1 MYHYKHHFTKK
12 KEIDNLMG
20 QKTDFNPE
28 EWDTL
33 EDLSNEDKVN
43 EDGALELDEFD
54 SSIYVKVEEEYDSLE
69 FSRDPSEIFEEHAEL
84 LNDLVPE
91 NNQSKE
97 QSKKKLQTRKIVI
110 SRKGSGKPISAQE
123 EDAFRKQIQDLFD
136 LLELEKEDLKEGVR
150 VYQTDSSPS
159 MPWRFH

>member
-1 MYHYKHHFTKK
+1 
-12 KEIDNLMG
+12 MG

-33 EDLSNEDKVN
+33 EDLSNEEKVN
-43 EDGALELDEFD
+43 EDGALELDDFD
-54 SSIYVKVEEEYDSLE
+54 SSIYVKVDEEYDSLE
-69 FSRDPSEIFEEHAEL
+69 FARDPSEIFEDPSEL

-91 NNQSKE
+91 NNQQLEQSKE
-97 QSKKKLQTRKIVI
+97 QSKEKLQTRKIVI

>member
-1 MYHYKHHFTKK
+1 
-12 KEIDNLMG
+12 MG
-20 QKTDFNPE
+20 QKTDFTPE
-28 EWDTL
+28 EWEMLDELSL
-33 EDLSNEDKVN
+33 EEELLDANSLNSSILVKVN
-43 EDGALELDEFD
+43 ET
-54 SSIYVKVEEEYDSLE
+54 YDSLE
-69 FSRDPSEIFEEHAEL
+69 LARDPSEIFEEPSEL
-84 LNDLVPE
+84 LANIAQEEELKLSNYSEKSSEIALPPQ
-91 NNQSKE
+91 QS
-97 QSKKKLQTRKIVI
+97 QQPQQRKIVI

>member
-1 MYHYKHHFTKK
+1 
-12 KEIDNLMG
+12 MG

-54 SSIYVKVEEEYDSLE
+54 SSIYVKVDEDYDSLE
-69 FSRDPSEIFEEHAEL
+69 FARDPSEIFEDPSEL

-91 NNQSKE
+91 NNQHLEQSEE
-97 QSKKKLQTRKIVI
+97 QSKEKLQTRKIVI

>member
-1 MYHYKHHFTKK
+1 
-12 KEIDNLMG
+12 MG

-33 EDLSNEDKVN
+33 DDVYNEDKAN
-43 EDGALELDEFD
+43 EDRALELDDFD
-54 SSIYVKVEEEYDSLE
+54 SSIYVKVDEEYDSLE
-69 FSRDPSEIFEEHAEL
+69 FARDPSEIFEEPAEL

-91 NNQSKE
+91 NSQQLEQSKE
-97 QSKKKLQTRKIVI
+97 KTNENLQPRKIVI

>member
-1 MYHYKHHFTKK
+1 
-12 KEIDNLMG
+12 MG

-54 SSIYVKVEEEYDSLE
+54 SSIYVKVDEEYDSLE
-69 FSRDPSEIFEEHAEL
+69 FARDPSEIFEEPSEL

-91 NNQSKE
+91 NNQHLE
-97 QSKKKLQTRKIVI
+97 QSKEKLQTRKIVI

>member
-1 MYHYKHHFTKK
+1 
-12 KEIDNLMG
+12 MG
-20 QKTDFNPE
+20 QKTNFNPE

-33 EDLSNEDKVN
+33 EDLSNEDLSNKEKVN
-43 EDGALELDEFD
+43 EDGALELDDFD
-54 SSIYVKVEEEYDSLE
+54 SSIYVKVDEEYDSLE
-69 FSRDPSEIFEEHAEL
+69 FARDPSEIFEDPSEL

-91 NNQSKE
+91 NNQQLEQSKE
-97 QSKKKLQTRKIVI
+97 QSKEKLQTRKIVI

>member
-1 MYHYKHHFTKK
+1 
-12 KEIDNLMG
+12 MG

-43 EDGALELDEFD
+43 EDGALELDDFD
-54 SSIYVKVEEEYDSLE
+54 SSIYVKVDEDYDSLE
-69 FSRDPSEIFEEHAEL
+69 FARDPSEIFEEPSEL

-91 NNQSKE
+91 NNQHQE
-97 QSKKKLQTRKIVI
+97 QSKEKLQTRKIVI

>member
-1 MYHYKHHFTKK
+1 
-12 KEIDNLMG
+12 MG

-54 SSIYVKVEEEYDSLE
+54 SSIYVKVDEEYDSLE
-69 FSRDPSEIFEEHAEL
+69 FARDPSEIFEEPSEL

-91 NNQSKE
+91 NNQHLEQSEELSKE
-97 QSKKKLQTRKIVI
+97 KLQSRKIVI

-150 VYQTDSSPS
+150 VYQTDPSPS

>member
-1 MYHYKHHFTKK
+1 
-12 KEIDNLMG
+12 MG

-33 EDLSNEDKVN
+33 EDLSNEEKVN
-43 EDGALELDEFD
+43 EDGALELDDFD
-54 SSIYVKVEEEYDSLE
+54 SSIYVKVDEEYDSLE
-69 FSRDPSEIFEEHAEL
+69 FARDPSEIFEDPSEL

-91 NNQSKE
+91 NNQQLEQPKE
-97 QSKKKLQTRKIVI
+97 KLQTRKIVI

>member
-1 MYHYKHHFTKK
+1 
-12 KEIDNLMG
+12 MG

-28 EWDTL
+28 EWDML

-54 SSIYVKVEEEYDSLE
+54 SSIYVKVDEDYDSLE
-69 FSRDPSEIFEEHAEL
+69 FARDPSEIFEDPSEL

-91 NNQSKE
+91 NNQYLEQSEE
-97 QSKKKLQTRKIVI
+97 QSKEKLQTRKIVI